1 MASEKHYKEGFVEE
15 VLPNTL
21 FRVRSDDG
29 SEILAHL
36 AGKLRINFIKVLLG
50 DRVKVELSPYD
61 GTKGRIVLRTK

>member
-21 FRVRSDDG
+21 FRVRVDDG

-61 GTKGRIVLRTK
+61 EKKGRIVLRTK